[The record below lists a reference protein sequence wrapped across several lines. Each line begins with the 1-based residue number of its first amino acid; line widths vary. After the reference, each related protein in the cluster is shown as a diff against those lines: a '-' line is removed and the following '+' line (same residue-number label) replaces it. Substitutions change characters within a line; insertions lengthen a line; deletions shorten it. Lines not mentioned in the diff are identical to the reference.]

1 MMRHYCNLVICS
13 TILKI
18 FIFIAI
24 ALSTPLAFAGSYSV
38 EGVEINL
45 ENTGDSRATAIVQ
58 AQKKALRQLLERLTG
73 ADPSP
78 TLAVISDS
86 RVGDYV
92 TSVRIESEKF
102 LGTRYLGRFSV
113 EFSPEAV
120 QNLIEIGVSG
130 RGQSAASLPHSIL
143 ITVQFSDLSNWVNLR
158 QRIALTAGVLEIE
171 PQSLSQDKA
180 LILLRTTLPI
190 TTLRE
195 NLEQTGLITEETP
208 QGLSLRQGLKQ

>member
-1 MMRHYCNLVICS
+1 
-13 TILKI
+13 
-18 FIFIAI
+18 
-24 ALSTPLAFAGSYSV
+24 
-38 EGVEINL
+38 
-45 ENTGDSRATAIVQ
+45 
-58 AQKKALRQLLERLTG
+58 LERLTG

-78 TLAVISDS
+78 PLAVISDS